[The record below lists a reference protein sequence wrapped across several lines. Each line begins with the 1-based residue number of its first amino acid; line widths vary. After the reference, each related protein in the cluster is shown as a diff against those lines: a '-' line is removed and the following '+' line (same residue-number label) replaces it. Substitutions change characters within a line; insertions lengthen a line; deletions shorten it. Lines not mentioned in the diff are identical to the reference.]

1 MFNAIAMSDPAIL
14 VLGGTGAVGSRIVDQ
29 LSSSSKTVL
38 VASRNG
44 NGNGNGNGSPDA
56 DIAIPPPHVHRIPFD
71 WHDTDTWTNPFSTP
85 TQITAAYL
93 IAPPSTNAESIMTQ
107 FVDFARRRGVRRF
120 VLQSASSIEPGGPA
134 MGKVHDYLRELG
146 QRGKVEWAVLR
157 PTWFQRMCFLFL
169 SLYVGAIWWLT
180 CVAQKTL

>member
-14 VLGGTGAVGSRIVDQ
+14 VLGGTGAVGSRIVNQ

-44 NGNGNGNGSPDA
+44 NGSPDT
-56 DIAIPPPHVHRIPFD
+56 DTVPPHIHRIPFD

-85 TQITAAYL
+85 TKITAAYL
-93 IAPPSTNAESIMTQ
+93 IAPPSLNADSVMTQ

-120 VLQSASSIEPGGPA
+120 VLQSASSIESGGPA
-134 MGKVHDYLRELG
+134 MGKVHEYLKELG

-157 PTWFQRMCFLFL
+157 PTWFQRMFFFLFVFLFPL
-169 SLYVGAIWWLT
+169 SLMLEAFGG
-180 CVAQKTL
+180 

>member
-44 NGNGNGNGSPDA
+44 NGNGNGS
-56 DIAIPPPHVHRIPFD
+56 PPHVHRIPFD

>member
-14 VLGGTGAVGSRIVDQ
+14 VLGGTGAVGSRIVNQ
-29 LSSSSKTVL
+29 LRSSSSKTVL

-44 NGNGNGNGSPDA
+44 NGSSTATDTT
-56 DIAIPPPHVHRIPFD
+56 IPPHIHRIPFD

-85 TQITAAYL
+85 TKITAAYL
-93 IAPPSTNAESIMTQ
+93 IAPPSLNAESIMMQ

-134 MGKVHDYLRELG
+134 MGKVHEYLRELG
-146 QRGKVEWAVLR
+146 RRGKVEWAVLR
-157 PTWFQRMCFLFL
+157 PTWFQRMFL
-169 SLYVGAIWWLT
+169 SLPLVLFWRCLGG
-180 CVAQKTL
+180 